1 MPTEITQQAPRHN
14 RLTALFFAAGG
25 LALTVQVS
33 LLRELMVD
41 LQGDETAVGL
51 GLAAWLAGIT
61 AGAMAA
67 RRLVR
72 DHPQWWAVMGFA
84 LLAVGGPLEVVVGRL
99 GRWVL
104 APPPGELLPLGSAL
118 LLALLVLAPAGS
130 LVGLTFTALAAT
142 AHRAGWRAG
151 QGIAWLYVLESLGS
165 LAGGVAV
172 TFIIVP
178 LLEPLG
184 GLFLAAGVWL
194 VIGSGAVSGGLVS
207 GRWALLIL
215 GVGLALFAI
224 PGLSG
229 RLDEATIETRFR
241 GLAPGIPL
249 AAWTD
254 TPYQH
259 LAIGG
264 DSLRHL
270 YSGGQYAGSFPD
282 PAEHEAAAHR
292 LACLAPQPS
301 RVLLI
306 GGGAH
311 GLLRHLLRHPIERID
326 VVEIDQ
332 RALELTRGY
341 LAPEDA
347 AALNDPRVRIVSDD
361 PRRHLARGAE
371 QYDLIL
377 VLEPPPVTLLLSR
390 LTTVQFF
397 RLCAARL
404 APQGVLVMRLETPP
418 NVVTGEAA
426 ALGGSLWGAL
436 RRVFPVVRAG
446 PGPDGLLL
454 AGTHPDAVTLDPEL
468 LAQRF
473 EERAIDSEVF
483 VPQLFAILFPPER
496 VTSQE
501 SALQEAAER
510 YPASRDERPV
520 SFLHALA
527 LRQQQAASVFA
538 PLFGRAARAAPLAIA
553 SLALLP
559 SLLILARLGLRRRR
573 TGAYPLAAIHAL
585 AVTGGCGMA
594 WSLLVLFSYQTRAG
608 ALYGRIGLL
617 AALFMLG
624 LACGGFVLAR
634 GAELDHARA
643 HRWLTAVA
651 GGAFVFALLVP
662 GALRL
667 LGSPALSRP
676 GLLTLL
682 HGALLLIAGVVTGA
696 LFPVA
701 AGVLLAAKRGVRS
714 TASSVEAADH
724 AGAAI
729 AALAGGVLFIPV
741 LGLTGSAWLLVVLQI
756 AALLGI
762 GLAWKR

>member
-1 MPTEITQQAPRHN
+1 
-14 RLTALFFAAGG
+14 
-25 LALTVQVS
+25 
-33 LLRELMVD
+33 
-41 LQGDETAVGL
+41 
-51 GLAAWLAGIT
+51 
-61 AGAMAA
+61 
-67 RRLVR
+67 
-72 DHPQWWAVMGFA
+72 
-84 LLAVGGPLEVVVGRL
+84 
-99 GRWVL
+99 
-104 APPPGELLPLGSAL
+104 LLPLGSAL

-142 AHRAGWRAG
+142 AHRFGWRAG

-165 LAGGVAV
+165 LAGGVTV
-172 TFIIVP
+172 TFLIVP

-194 VIGSGAVSGGLVS
+194 VIGSVTVSGGLAG
-207 GRWALLIL
+207 GRWALLVL
-215 GVGLALFAI
+215 GIGLAVFVL
-224 PGLSG
+224 PSLSG
-229 RLDEATIETRFR
+229 PLDRVTVEARFR

-249 AAWTD
+249 IAWTD

-292 LACLAPQPS
+292 LACLAPHPS

-311 GLLRHLLRHPIERID
+311 GLLRHLLQHPVDQID

-332 RALELTRGY
+332 RALELTRVY
-341 LAPEDA
+341 LPPEDSE
-347 AALNDPRVRIVSDD
+347 ALNDPRVRIVRDD
-361 PRRHLARGAE
+361 PRRHLAQSHER
-371 QYDLIL
+371 YDLIL

-390 LTTVQFF
+390 LSTVQFL
-397 RLCAARL
+397 RLCSEQL
-404 APQGVLVMRLETPP
+404 TPQGALLMSLETPP

-436 RRVFPVVRAG
+436 QKVFPVVHAG

-454 AGTHPDAVTLDPEL
+454 AGTDAAAVTLDPDL
-468 LAQRF
+468 LARRF
-473 EERAIDSEVF
+473 QERAIDSEVF
-483 VPQLFAILFPPER
+483 VPQLFPILFPPER
-496 VTSQE
+496 VASQQ
-501 SALQEAAER
+501 SALEEASRR

-520 SFLHALA
+520 SFLHAMA
-527 LRQQQAASVFA
+527 LRQQQATSFVA

-553 SLALLP
+553 ALALLP
-559 SLLILARLGLRRRR
+559 SLLILARLGLRRKRN
-573 TGAYPLAAIHAL
+573 GALPLAAVHAL
-585 AVTGGCGMA
+585 TVTGGCGMA
-594 WSLLVLFSYQTRAG
+594 WSLLVLFSYQTRVG

-624 LACGGFVLAR
+624 LACGGFFLAR
-634 GAELDHARA
+634 GAELEPARA
-643 HRWLTAVA
+643 RRWLTVVNA
-651 GGAFVFALLVP
+651 GALFFALLVP
-662 GALRL
+662 GALHV
-667 LGSPALSRP
+667 LGSPALGRP

-682 HGALLLIAGVVTGA
+682 HGLLLLVAGIATGA

-701 AGVLLAAKRGVRS
+701 AGVLLAAKRGVRA

-729 AALAGGVLFIPV
+729 AALAGGVFFIPV
-741 LGLTGSAWLLVVLQI
+741 LGLTGSAWLLAALQA

-762 GLAWKR
+762 GLAGRR

>member
-1 MPTEITQQAPRHN
+1 MATELTQRTPRRK
-14 RLTALFFAAGG
+14 RLTVLFFAAGG

-61 AGAMAA
+61 LGAMAA

-72 DHPQWWAVMGFA
+72 DHPRWWSVMGFA

-142 AHRAGWRAG
+142 AHRFGWRAG

-165 LAGGVAV
+165 LAGGMAV
-172 TFIIVP
+172 TFLIVP

-184 GLFLAAGVWL
+184 GVFLAAGVWL
-194 VIGSGAVSGGLVS
+194 LIGSVAVSGGLAG
-207 GRWALLIL
+207 GRWALLVL
-215 GVGLALFAI
+215 GVGLAIFAL
-224 PGLSG
+224 PTLSG
-229 RLDEATIETRFR
+229 PWDRATVEMRFR

-249 AAWTD
+249 VAWTD

-311 GLLRHLLRHPIERID
+311 GLLRHLLRHPVERID
-326 VVEIDQ
+326 VVEIDR
-332 RALELTRGY
+332 RALELIRNY
-341 LAPEDA
+341 LALEDEE
-347 AALNDPRVRIVSDD
+347 ALNDPRVRIVRDD
-361 PRRHLARGAE
+361 PRRHLARATDR
-371 QYDLIL
+371 YDLIL

-390 LTTVQFF
+390 LSTVQFF

-404 APQGVLVMRLETPP
+404 APQGVLVMSLETPP

-436 RRVFPVVRAG
+436 QRVFPVVRAG
-446 PGPDGLLL
+446 PGPDGLLI
-454 AGTHPDAVTLDPEL
+454 AGRDAEAVTLEPDQ
-468 LAQRF
+468 LARRF
-473 EERAIDSEVF
+473 EQRAIDSEVF
-483 VPQLFAILFPPER
+483 VPQLFPILFPPER
-496 VTSQE
+496 VASQE
-501 SALQEAAER
+501 SALEDAAQR
-510 YPASRDERPV
+510 YAASRDERPV

-527 LRQQQAASVFA
+527 LRQQQAASLVA
-538 PLFGRAARAAPLAIA
+538 PIFGRAARASPLAIA
-553 SLALLP
+553 ALALIP
-559 SLLILARLGLRRRR
+559 SLLVLALLGLRRRSG
-573 TGAYPLAAIHAL
+573 GATPLAALHAL
-585 AVTGGCGMA
+585 TVTGGCGMA
-594 WSLLVLFSYQTRAG
+594 WSLLVLFSYQTRVG

-624 LACGGFVLAR
+624 LACGGFFLAR
-634 GAELDHARA
+634 GAELDPARA
-643 HRWLTAVA
+643 RRWLTAVNA
-651 GGAFVFALLVP
+651 GALLFALLVP

-667 LGSPALSRP
+667 LGSPALGRP

-682 HGALLLIAGVVTGA
+682 HGVLLLIAGAVTGG

-701 AGVLLAAKRGVRS
+701 AGVLLAAKRGVRA

-741 LGLTGSAWLLVVLQI
+741 LGLTGSAWLLAVLQA

-762 GLAWKR
+762 GLAWRR